1 MNRVF
6 VLDERERARDILD
19 RRLAGPLLDAWGR
32 VQAKAD
38 AETEIKTPPRDP
50 IEPIASGEPAV
61 CPGCGTRVGP
71 FLRKGRGKNAQ
82 VYCRVCM
89 MFQIAFPTLRA
100 QKGEPGHGRIGSGSF
115 LVFDEDGG
123 AAITIPESY
132 PTVRIAAAECGIAPQ
147 LPSPA
152 EAVCAAMHSEVPFV
166 YGAIR
171 KSAKYLAGHW
181 HLGDAN
187 WMSISGKV
195 EMFRRPIPEGR
206 YSKQSVLDL
215 VRQRQR
221 LEIHP
226 NLVEIGRALMEF
238 SALPDDPRRDI
249 AERLLTQP
257 GKVSGKADGKQWKR
271 QPLPAGIY
279 AAHLL
284 NELETRHP
292 GLSMLAAES
301 DGSPITLL
309 ARAYIQGEAARQP
322 AEDCRNAD

>member
-1 MNRVF
+1 MPMIS
-6 VLDERERARDILD
+6 EQEHARGILD
-19 RRLAGPLLDAWGR
+19 RRLTGPLLEAWAR

-38 AETEIKTPPRDP
+38 AATETKTEPRD
-50 IEPIASGEPAV
+50 PIASGEPAV
-61 CPGCGTRVGP
+61 CLGCGTRVGP
-71 FLRKGRGKNAQ
+71 FLRKGCGKNAQ

-89 MFQIAFPTLRA
+89 LFQISFPTLKA
-100 QKGEPGHGRIGSGSF
+100 QKGEPGHGRVGSGSF

-132 PTVRIAAAECGIAPQ
+132 PTVRIAAAECRIAPQ
-147 LPSPA
+147 MPSPA
-152 EAVCAAMHSEVPFV
+152 EAVCAAMHSKVPFV

-171 KSAKYLAGHW
+171 KSAKYLTGHW

-195 EMFRRPIPEGR
+195 EMFRQPIPEGR

-215 VRQRQR
+215 VERRQR
-221 LEIHP
+221 LEVHP

-249 AERLLTQP
+249 ADRLLTQP
-257 GKVSGKADGKQWKR
+257 EKVLGKADGKQWKR
-271 QPLPAGIY
+271 PPLPAGIY

-284 NELETRHP
+284 NALEARHP
-292 GLSMLAAES
+292 GLCALATEW
-301 DGSPITLL
+301 DGGPIALL
-309 ARAYIQGEAARQP
+309 ARAYAQGEESRQP
-322 AEDCRNAD
+322 AEDCCDAD